1 MIFDS
6 RLLIKKF
13 KYFYLKMSQNVY
25 SFRYYIQNPDL
36 RKNTGGDSLSNRLS
50 DADKVELLYELYEKD
65 MFRICVSVL
74 RDPYEAEDALSE
86 CFVKLIKARDK
97 IDDPRSQSCKRFAM
111 KTAKNTAIDVYRK
124 KSKEREHIGEMP
136 EKEPTCDA
144 VDTVFDTFSV
154 AQIYELIDTLS
165 PKYRAV
171 IECISIE
178 KLSVCETAA
187 VLRISESCVRKRLER
202 ARSKLTEGL
211 KADSE
216 NSEMRNLSY
225 PKL

>member
-36 RKNTGGDSLSNRLS
+36 IKNTGGDSLSNRLS

-86 CFVKLIKARDK
+86 CFVKYIAFVPFDATL
-97 IDDPRSQSCKRFAM
+97 
-111 KTAKNTAIDVYRK
+111 K
-124 KSKEREHIGEMP
+124 KGRGTVVSK
-136 EKEPTCDA
+136 
-144 VDTVFDTFSV
+144 
-154 AQIYELIDTLS
+154 Y
-165 PKYRAV
+165 
-171 IECISIE
+171 
-178 KLSVCETAA
+178 
-187 VLRISESCVRKRLER
+187 
-202 ARSKLTEGL
+202 
-211 KADSE
+211 
-216 NSEMRNLSY
+216 NLF
-225 PKL
+225 

>member
-1 MIFDS
+1 M
-6 RLLIKKF
+6 
-13 KYFYLKMSQNVY
+13 
-25 SFRYYIQNPDL
+25 
-36 RKNTGGDSLSNRLS
+36 SNRLS

-124 KSKEREHIGEMP
+124 KSKEREHVGEMP

-171 IECISIE
+171 IECICFE

-187 VLRISESCVRKRLER
+187 VLRISEACVRKRLER
-202 ARSKLTEGL
+202 ARAKLTGSL
-211 KADSE
+211 NDQKA
-216 NSEMRNLSY
+216 NSERSGMNNLSY